1 MQDQS
6 TVSPNSGSRT
16 WRQIL
21 KNPANGMP
29 DGYHVTS
36 CLASH
41 WWGFSGFC
49 VTSWILNLVKPDS
62 DHRECT
68 QILMVQVVTYGHC
81 PATVTHFS
89 QCSKSLLWWKFLILY
104 PNRKRAAGP
113 ISGVPHLGTV
123 ANDIQRQTAYGMRD
137 NQHQPCDARAGLAGS
152 DGRLCM
158 LCCLLCQGQRAC
170 QDSTAPWE
178 IKAMW
183 WPNLTSRCKAEK
195 WLSRTNRQSQNTLPL
210 RFRWQFVCM
219 IISRKWKSIT
229 QIQSI
234 DSFQSKNSILHSK

>member
-1 MQDQS
+1 M
-6 TVSPNSGSRT
+6 TPNPEKSSQWDARWLSRHILSGIPLVGFFR
-16 WRQIL
+16 IL
-21 KNPANGMP
+21 RHILNPEFGETRFRSSGI
-29 DGYHVTS
+29 DSDSHVTS
-36 CLASH
+36 SCIHMVIAKRQ
-41 WWGFSGFC
+41 FS
-49 VTSWILNLVKPDS
+49 
-62 DHRECT
+62 
-68 QILMVQVVTYGHC
+68 
-81 PATVTHFS
+81 HFS
-89 QCSKSLLWWKFLILY
+89 QCSTSLRWWKFLILY

-123 ANDIQRQTAYGMRD
+123 ANDIQRQTAHGMRD
-137 NQHQPCDARAGLAGS
+137 NQHQPCDARAGLAGA